1 MTILVAPR
9 VHDLGGFQVRRA
21 VPSLE
26 ARSVGPFVFV
36 DHMGPAV
43 FEPGRG
49 IDVRPH
55 PHIGLATVT
64 FLWAGTMSHRDTLG
78 HVQDITPG
86 AVNWMTAGRGIAHS
100 ERSPAAL
107 RGGSHEAHGM
117 QTWVALPKS
126 HEETAPGF
134 FHHEADALPRIER
147 SGVVLRVIAG
157 RAFGEESP
165 VSVFSDTFN
174 VAVDMVADAEFEVDS
189 KPVER
194 ALYVLEGDV
203 QVDGVDIPSRH
214 LVVLDRGVSHKVR
227 AKSPVKAM
235 FVGGEPLDARR
246 HMRWNFVSS
255 SQERIEQA
263 KLDWKEGRFG
273 QIAGETEFI
282 PLPE

>member
-1 MTILVAPR
+1 
-9 VHDLGGFQVRRA
+9 LGN
-21 VPSLE
+21 
-26 ARSVGPFVFV
+26 
-36 DHMGPAV
+36 
-43 FEPGRG
+43 
-49 IDVRPH
+49 
-55 PHIGLATVT
+55 
-64 FLWAGTMSHRDTLG
+64 
-78 HVQDITPG
+78 VQDITPG

-100 ERSPAAL
+100 ERSPVASRA
-107 RGGSHEAHGM
+107 GSHEAHGM
-117 QTWVALPKS
+117 QTWVALPKT

-147 SGVVLRVIAG
+147 NGVVLRVIAG

-165 VSVFSDTFN
+165 VSVFTDTFN
-174 VAVDMVADAEFEVDS
+174 VAVDMVADAEFEVDA

-246 HMRWNFVSS
+246 HMWWNFVSS

>member
-1 MTILVAPR
+1 MTTLVAPR

-78 HVQDITPG
+78 NVQDITPG

-107 RGGSHEAHGM
+107 RAGSHEAHGM

-126 HEETAPGF
+126 HEESEPGF
-134 FHHEADALPRIER
+134 FHHEASALPVVER
-147 SGVVLRVIAG
+147 NGVVLRVIAG

-174 VAVDMVADAEFEVDS
+174 VAVDMVADAEFEVDA

-203 QVDGVDIPSRH
+203 QLDGVDIPSRH

-246 HMRWNFVSS
+246 HMWWNFVSS

-263 KLDWKEGRFG
+263 KVDWKEGRFG